1 MFSSADVAALVG
13 APAMGRA
20 EDYVERGRVVSVA
33 RNADGSRIV
42 GHVQGTAGTPY
53 VAVVEM
59 SPSGKVPRE
68 GRCSCPVGLN
78 CKHVAATLLA
88 YRAQHDGGLAAPA
101 PAPRPAGPE
110 LPEWERALAPLLG
123 EDDDAAPARAG
134 VAVRGV
140 DTWGRPAQPVALQ
153 ADLVDGGTSR
163 DGRVRFGVPRLGLR
177 PVVLGSRDRWVRTG
191 VSWRELRYVREP
203 SDERHLPV
211 LRALSGLASAA
222 RTTGFAFDD
231 PTWIH
236 PDELPASA
244 FWALWADA
252 RRVGLPIV
260 AADRA
265 QTPVRDGRARSVL
278 HVERAEDGLA
288 VEARI
293 DVDLPDDV
301 PSLLDAASREV
312 LPLGSPACG
321 VVVVP
326 TEAPPSGGS
335 AQGNGVAPLVLAR
348 LAKPLDETGL
358 DLVARRDPLVVPAAD
373 EPRFLRRALPALAA
387 LFDDVELGDD
397 VHLPDP
403 PRPVLALHVTR
414 LADHGARVRWQ
425 WRYVGPDG
433 TDVEATFPAARTAP
447 RGLSSSV
454 RDADEEEAV
463 LARLEPALGVPVHD
477 DELSGWA
484 TAAFFTDDLP
494 RLEELAAADDG
505 FVIEVTVH
513 PDAPADLDYRVGV
526 VVDVSVEVTPTGGH
540 DWFDLG
546 VVVQVDGRSI
556 PFQTVFTAL
565 AQGRDKVLLP
575 DGLRFTLD
583 RRFDRLRDILD
594 EAGALGDTLKP
605 SVPVSRYQVDLFDE
619 LDRMGVVDAQSAAWR
634 SALGA
639 LAGGARPAPVDVPAG
654 VDAELRP
661 YQHEGFAWLAFLA
674 EHGLGGVLADDM
686 GLGKT
691 LQTLAAV
698 QRMRDRAAGPP
709 VLVVAPTSVVGN
721 WVAEARRFTP
731 GLTVATVS
739 ETSKKRRTKLAE
751 VVDGAD
757 VVVTSYALFRL
768 DADEYQSLDWA
779 MLVLDEAQFVKNR
792 QSVAYRCARTLRAPV
807 KLALTGTPLEN
818 NLMEL
823 WAILSI
829 TSPGLFPDPRR
840 FADYYA
846 GPIEREGHQSRL
858 DLLRRRVAP
867 FLLRR
872 TKEDVAKEL
881 PARQELVTEVT
892 LNPRHRR
899 VYDQY
904 LQRERKNVL
913 GLVDEL
919 DSNRFKVFRSLSV
932 LRQASLD
939 VSLVDEK
946 QADVPS
952 SKLDVLFEMLDDV
965 LAEGHSVLVFSQF
978 TRFLRRARDR
988 LDDAGTGYAYLDGR
1002 TRKRAE
1008 QIERFTSG
1016 EVPLFLVSLKAGGF
1030 GLNLTAADYCILLD
1044 PWWNPAAE
1052 AQAVDR
1058 AHRIGQTR
1066 QVMVYRLV
1074 ATDTIEDKVMA
1085 LKAAKSQLFASVL
1098 DGGTSA
1104 ASGITADDVRALL
1117 S

>member
-20 EDYVERGRVVSVA
+20 QDYVERGRVVSVA
-33 RNADGSRIV
+33 RNGDGSRIV

-53 VAVVEM
+53 VAVVQM

-88 YRAQHDGGLAAPA
+88 YRAQQAGGGARVAPSGGRVPAA
-101 PAPRPAGPE
+101 E
-110 LPEWERALAPLLG
+110 LPEWERALAPLLDD
-123 EDDDAAPARAG
+123 EDDGHTDASGRGAG
-134 VAVRGV
+134 AGGW
-140 DTWGRPAQPVALQ
+140 DAWGRPAQPVALQ
-153 ADLVDGGTSR
+153 VDLVDPGATTGR
-163 DGRVRFGVPRLGLR
+163 RVRFGGPRLGLR
-177 PVVLGSRDRWVRTG
+177 PVVMGSKGRWVRTG
-191 VSWRELRYVREP
+191 ISWRELRYVREP
-203 SDERHLPV
+203 PDERHLPV

-236 PDELPASA
+236 PDELSPSA

-252 RRVGLPIV
+252 RRVGLPVV
-260 AADRA
+260 ASDRA
-265 QTPVRDGRARSVL
+265 QTPVRDGRARAVL
-278 HVERAEDGLA
+278 HVEQAPDGLA
-288 VEARI
+288 VFARLG
-293 DVDLPDDV
+293 VDV
-301 PSLLDAASREV
+301 PPELEGLRDGPTSEV
-312 LPLGSPACG
+312 LPVGSPAIGLVVAADG
-321 VVVVP
+321 V
-326 TEAPPSGGS
+326 
-335 AQGNGVAPLVLAR
+335 PLVLAP
-348 LAKPLDETGL
+348 LTVPLDASAL
-358 DLVARRDPLVVPAAD
+358 DLVTRPEPLGVPAAD
-373 EPRFLRRALPALAA
+373 EARFLRRALPALAER
-387 LFDDVELGDD
+387 FDDVEIGEG
-397 VHLPDP
+397 VRLPDP

-414 LADHGARVRWQ
+414 LAEHGARLAWE
-425 WRYVGPDG
+425 WRYVGADPS
-433 TDVEATFPAARTAP
+433 DVEASYPAGTRAGPGRAAGGARRDPAAEDM
-447 RGLSSSV
+447 L
-454 RDADEEEAV
+454 
-463 LARLEPALGVPVHD
+463 LARLEPELGRPVHD
-477 DELSGWA
+477 DELTGWA
-484 TAAFFTDDLP
+484 TASFFTDDLP
-494 RLEELAAADDG
+494 RLQELAAGDDG
-505 FVIEVTVH
+505 LVVEVSVH

-546 VVVQVDGRSI
+546 VVVEVDGRTI

-565 AQGRDKVLLP
+565 AQGRSKVLLP

-583 RRFDRLRDILD
+583 ERFDRLREILE

-619 LDRMGVVDAQSAAWR
+619 LDRMGLVDAQSSAWR
-634 SALGA
+634 SAVGA
-639 LAGGARPAPVDVPAG
+639 LAGGATPAPVDVPAG

-661 YQHEGFAWLAFLA
+661 YQREGFAWLAFLA
-674 EHGLGGVLADDM
+674 ERGLGGVLADDM

-691 LQTLAAV
+691 LQTLAAI
-698 QRMRDRAAGPP
+698 QRAHDAAVAAGTDARPA
-709 VLVVAPTSVVGN
+709 LVVAPTSVVGN

-731 GLTVATVS
+731 GLTVASVH
-739 ETSKKRRTKLAE
+739 ETTKKRGTSLA
-751 VVDGAD
+751 VAVAGAD

-768 DADEYQSLDWA
+768 DADEYQTLDWST
-779 MLVLDEAQFVKNR
+779 LVLDEAQFVKNR

-823 WAILSI
+823 WSILSI

-840 FADYYA
+840 FADFYA
-846 GPIEREGHQSRL
+846 GPIEREGHESRL

-872 TKEDVAKEL
+872 TKEQVAKEL

-904 LQRERKNVL
+904 LARERKNVL

-939 VSLVDEK
+939 VSLVDEE

-952 SKLDVLFEMLDDV
+952 SKLDVLFEMLEDV
-965 LAEGHSVLVFSQF
+965 LAEGHNVLVFSQF
-978 TRFLRRARDR
+978 TRFLKRVRDR
-988 LDDAGTGYAYLDGR
+988 LDAAGTGYAYLDGR

-1008 QIERFTSG
+1008 AIERFTSG

-1085 LKAAKSQLFASVL
+1085 LKAAKAALFESVL

-1117 S
+1117 E

>member
-1 MFSSADVAALVG
+1 
-13 APAMGRA
+13 
-20 EDYVERGRVVSVA
+20 
-33 RNADGSRIV
+33 
-42 GHVQGTAGTPY
+42 
-53 VAVVEM
+53 
-59 SPSGKVPRE
+59 
-68 GRCSCPVGLN
+68 
-78 CKHVAATLLA
+78 
-88 YRAQHDGGLAAPA
+88 
-101 PAPRPAGPE
+101 
-110 LPEWERALAPLLG
+110 
-123 EDDDAAPARAG
+123 
-134 VAVRGV
+134 
-140 DTWGRPAQPVALQ
+140 
-153 ADLVDGGTSR
+153 
-163 DGRVRFGVPRLGLR
+163 
-177 PVVLGSRDRWVRTG
+177 
-191 VSWRELRYVREP
+191 
-203 SDERHLPV
+203 
-211 LRALSGLASAA
+211 
-222 RTTGFAFDD
+222 
-231 PTWIH
+231 
-236 PDELPASA
+236 
-244 FWALWADA
+244 
-252 RRVGLPIV
+252 
-260 AADRA
+260 
-265 QTPVRDGRARSVL
+265 
-278 HVERAEDGLA
+278 
-288 VEARI
+288 
-293 DVDLPDDV
+293 
-301 PSLLDAASREV
+301 
-312 LPLGSPACG
+312 
-321 VVVVP
+321 
-326 TEAPPSGGS
+326 
-335 AQGNGVAPLVLAR
+335 
-348 LAKPLDETGL
+348 
-358 DLVARRDPLVVPAAD
+358 
-373 EPRFLRRALPALAA
+373 
-387 LFDDVELGDD
+387 
-397 VHLPDP
+397 
-403 PRPVLALHVTR
+403 
-414 LADHGARVRWQ
+414 
-425 WRYVGPDG
+425 
-433 TDVEATFPAARTAP
+433 
-447 RGLSSSV
+447 
-454 RDADEEEAV
+454 
-463 LARLEPALGVPVHD
+463 
-477 DELSGWA
+477 
-484 TAAFFTDDLP
+484 
-494 RLEELAAADDG
+494 
-505 FVIEVTVH
+505 
-513 PDAPADLDYRVGV
+513 
-526 VVDVSVEVTPTGGH
+526 VSVEVTPTGGH

-546 VVVQVDGRSI
+546 VVVHVDGRTI

-565 AQGRDKVLLP
+565 AQRRDKVLLP

-605 SVPVSRYQVDLFDE
+605 SVPVSRYQLDLFDE
-619 LDRMGVVDAQSAAWR
+619 LERMGLVDAQSAAWR
-634 SALGA
+634 TALGA
-639 LAGGARPAPVDVPAG
+639 LADGARPAPVDVPPG

-661 YQHEGFAWLAFLA
+661 YQREGFAWLAFLI

-698 QRMRDRAAGPP
+698 QRAHDRTPGPP

-721 WVAEARRFTP
+721 WVAEAGRFTP
-731 GLTVATVS
+731 GLTVVPVT
-739 ETSKKRRTKLAE
+739 ETTRKRRTTLAE
-751 VVDGAD
+751 TVAGAD

-768 DADEYQSLDWA
+768 DADEYQGLDWG

-823 WAILSI
+823 WSILSI

-872 TKEDVAKEL
+872 TKEDVAKDL
-881 PARQELVTEVT
+881 PERQELVTEVA

-965 LAEGHSVLVFSQF
+965 LAEGHNVLIFSQF
-978 TRFLRRARDR
+978 TRFLRRVRDR
-988 LDDAGTGYAYLDGR
+988 LEAAGTGYAYLDGR

-1008 QIERFTSG
+1008 AIERFTSG

-1085 LKAAKSQLFASVL
+1085 LKAAKSVLFASVL

>member
-1 MFSSADVAALVG
+1 M
-13 APAMGRA
+13 
-20 EDYVERGRVVSVA
+20 
-33 RNADGSRIV
+33 
-42 GHVQGTAGTPY
+42 
-53 VAVVEM
+53 
-59 SPSGKVPRE
+59 
-68 GRCSCPVGLN
+68 
-78 CKHVAATLLA
+78 
-88 YRAQHDGGLAAPA
+88 
-101 PAPRPAGPE
+101 
-110 LPEWERALAPLLG
+110 
-123 EDDDAAPARAG
+123 
-134 VAVRGV
+134 
-140 DTWGRPAQPVALQ
+140 
-153 ADLVDGGTSR
+153 
-163 DGRVRFGVPRLGLR
+163 
-177 PVVLGSRDRWVRTG
+177 
-191 VSWRELRYVREP
+191 
-203 SDERHLPV
+203 
-211 LRALSGLASAA
+211 
-222 RTTGFAFDD
+222 
-231 PTWIH
+231 
-236 PDELPASA
+236 
-244 FWALWADA
+244 
-252 RRVGLPIV
+252 
-260 AADRA
+260 
-265 QTPVRDGRARSVL
+265 
-278 HVERAEDGLA
+278 
-288 VEARI
+288 
-293 DVDLPDDV
+293 
-301 PSLLDAASREV
+301 
-312 LPLGSPACG
+312 
-321 VVVVP
+321 
-326 TEAPPSGGS
+326 
-335 AQGNGVAPLVLAR
+335 APLVLAR

-358 DLVARRDPLVVPAAD
+358 DLVARREPLVVPTSD
-373 EPRFLRRALPALAA
+373 ESRFLRRALPALAA
-387 LFDDVELGDD
+387 LFEDVELGDD

-403 PRPVLALHVTR
+403 PRPVLALQVTR
-414 LADHGARVRWQ
+414 LADHGARVVWQ
-425 WRYVGPDG
+425 WRYVDPEVGGDAG
-433 TDVEATFPAARTAP
+433 VVGAFPVGRTVARA
-447 RGLSSSV
+447 SSSV
-454 RDADEEEAV
+454 RDPDQEDAV
-463 LARLEPALGVPVHD
+463 LARLEPELGVPVHD
-477 DELSGWA
+477 DELSGWS
-484 TAAFFTDDLP
+484 TAAFFTDELP
-494 RLEELAAADDG
+494 RLQELAEQDDA
-505 FVIEVTVH
+505 FVVEVLVH

-546 VVVQVDGRSI
+546 VVVQVDGKSI

-565 AQGRDKVLLP
+565 AQGRNKVLLP

-583 RRFDRLRDILD
+583 GRFDRLREILD

-619 LDRMGVVDAQSAAWR
+619 LDRMGLVDAQSAAWR
-634 SALGA
+634 TALGA
-639 LAGGARPAPVDVPAG
+639 LAGGAKPEPVDVPAG

-661 YQHEGFAWLAFLA
+661 YQRDGFAWLAFLA

-698 QRMRDRAAGPP
+698 QRQRDRAAGPP

-731 GLTVATVS
+731 GLTVVAVN
-739 ETSKKRRTKLAE
+739 ETTKKRRTKLAE
-751 VVDGAD
+751 VTGGAD

-768 DADEYQSLDWA
+768 DADEYQALDWA
-779 MLVLDEAQFVKNR
+779 TLVLDEAQFVKNR

-846 GPIEREGHQSRL
+846 GPIEREGHESRL

-965 LAEGHSVLVFSQF
+965 LAEGHNVLVFSQF
-978 TRFLRRARDR
+978 TRFLRRVRDR

-1008 QIERFTSG
+1008 AIDRFTSG

-1085 LKAAKSQLFASVL
+1085 LKAAKSKLFASVL